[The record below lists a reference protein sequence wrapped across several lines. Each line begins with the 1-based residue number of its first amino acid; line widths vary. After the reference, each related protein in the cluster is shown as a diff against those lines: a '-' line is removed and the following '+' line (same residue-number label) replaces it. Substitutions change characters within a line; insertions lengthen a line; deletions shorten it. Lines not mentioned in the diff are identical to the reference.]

1 MKSLLQKCLQQA
13 LRDMIADGN
22 LPAQAQLPAVQV
34 EKSRNA
40 KHGDFSSNAALLIA
54 RHTTCTPLE
63 LARQIADR
71 ITSLP
76 ETRAI
81 ERIEVAQPGFIN
93 FFLGAQLQLAAVLNI
108 LRDREHYG
116 HSNTGAGK
124 SVLLEFV
131 SANPTGPLH
140 IGHGRGAALGS
151 VLARLLRMAGYR
163 VDCEYYIN
171 DAGRQMDILGLSV
184 WLRYLE
190 MTGRKDCLPDG
201 AYQGDYLIEIAA
213 DLLRQHGSIFTLPGA
228 LELPQRAD
236 DAEQHLDQLIAF
248 SKTRLG
254 KAHHQLIVDTALQ
267 YVLDDIK
274 TDLAHLGIDYQNW
287 FSERSLYGSK
297 TLQDV
302 LSRLD
307 KVGCLYT
314 HADAIWF
321 SARKFGDEKDRVLV
335 RKNGQPTYFATDV
348 AYHVNKFSRGYDR
361 LINIWG
367 ADHHGYVQRLK
378 SALQALGE
386 PYRKLDILLVQ
397 FANLYRGK
405 EKLPMS
411 TRSGSYITLKSLYEE
426 INVDAARVF
435 YSMRRTEQHL
445 NFDLELAKSRNNEN
459 PVYYIQYAHARI
471 CSVLRKATAENSGWQ
486 PAQQVDCLLSLT
498 EPEEEKLISR
508 LSEYS
513 DVVEGA
519 VKKYEPHRIVHYLQ
533 QLADDFHCYYNAHR
547 FQVRDAKLRNAR
559 LNLIQ
564 SCKILLAN
572 GLAILGVTA
581 VEKM

>member
-1 MKSLLQKCLQQA
+1 MRSLLQQCLQQA
-13 LRDMIADGN
+13 LQALVADGK
-22 LPAQAQLPAVQV
+22 LPAQLPTVHV
-34 EKSRNA
+34 ERSRNA

-54 RHTTCTPLE
+54 KQAACTPLE
-63 LARQIADR
+63 LARQIVDR
-71 ITSLP
+71 ITDLP
-76 ETRAI
+76 EIRAI

-93 FFLGAQLQLAAVLNI
+93 FFLGLQFQLAAVLNI
-108 LRDREHYG
+108 LRDGERYG
-116 HSNTGAGK
+116 HGNAGAGK

-140 IGHGRGAALGS
+140 IGHGRGATLGN
-151 VLARLLRMAGYR
+151 VLARLLRTAGYR

-171 DAGRQMDILGLSV
+171 DAGRQMDILALSV

-190 MTGRKDCLPDG
+190 ITGRKNRFPDG

-213 DLLRQHGSIFTLPGA
+213 ELRRRHGRIFALPGA
-228 LELPQRAD
+228 LELPQGAD

-254 KAHHQLIVDTALQ
+254 AVHYQLIADTALK
-267 YVLDDIK
+267 YILDDIK
-274 TDLAHLGIDYQNW
+274 TDLRYLGIDYQNW
-287 FSERSLYGSK
+287 FSERSLLGSK

-307 KVGCLYT
+307 KAGRLYT
-314 HADAIWF
+314 HADAVWF
-321 SARKFGDEKDRVLV
+321 SAREFGDEKDRVLV
-335 RKNGQPTYFATDV
+335 RKNGQPTYFAADL
-348 AYHVNKFSRGYDR
+348 AYHVDKFSRGYDL

-367 ADHHGYVQRLK
+367 ADHHGYAPRLT

-386 PYRKLDILLVQ
+386 PCRKLDILLVQ

-426 INVDAARVF
+426 ISVDAARVF

-445 NFDLELAKSRNNEN
+445 NFDLELAKSRSREN

-471 CSVLRKATAENSGWQ
+471 CSVLRRVTAENPDWQ
-486 PAQQVDCLLSLT
+486 PAQQVEFLLSLT

-508 LSEYS
+508 LSEYR
-513 DVVEGA
+513 DVVEA
-519 VKKYEPHRIVHYLQ
+519 AARKYEPHRIVHYLQ

-547 FQVRDAKLRNAR
+547 FQVQDARLRNAR
-559 LNLIQ
+559 LSLIQ
-564 SCKILLAN
+564 SCKTLLAN

-581 VEKM
+581 AEKM